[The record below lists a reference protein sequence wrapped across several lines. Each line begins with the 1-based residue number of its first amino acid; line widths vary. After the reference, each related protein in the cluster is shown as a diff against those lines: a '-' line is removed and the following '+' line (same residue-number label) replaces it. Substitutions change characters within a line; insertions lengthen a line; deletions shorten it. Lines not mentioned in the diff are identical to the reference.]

1 MLQRLILPSVLLA
14 LLVSGC
20 KKEEAD
26 PPTSPPPP
34 VPAVLSVSHM
44 VDHQPLTYD
53 TLLYTNEAGTLYSVT
68 RVEYYLS
75 ELVLLGTGSTANDT
89 LHGPWYV
96 NAAGVTDF
104 DLSGLRAGTYSGA
117 TMLLGLPPALNL
129 TGSLPNTLAN
139 INMAWPEPMG
149 GGYHFIKFE
158 GHFAS
163 DGAQAGYA
171 MHIGKDAFLPHCDLP
186 QGFTISGSG
195 GKLLL
200 TFNLNE
206 VFRTPNTYDLA
217 TGNYSMGN
225 MALMTQLKEN
235 CANAFTIA
243 YQP

>member
-1 MLQRLILPSVLLA
+1 MLQRLLLPSALLA
-14 LLVSGC
+14 LLVTGC

-26 PPTSPPPP
+26 PPTP
-34 VPAVLSVSHM
+34 VASAPAILSVSHV
-44 VDHQPLTYD
+44 VDDRSLTYD
-53 TLLYTNEAGTLYSVT
+53 TLLYTNEAGTLFSVT
-68 RVEYYLS
+68 RLEYYLS
-75 ELVLLGTGSTANDT
+75 ELVLIGTGSTANDT

-96 NAAGVTDF
+96 NAAEVSDF
-104 DLSGLRAGTYSGA
+104 NLSILRAGTYSGA
-117 TMLLGLPPALNL
+117 TMLLGLQPALNL
-129 TGSLPNTLAN
+129 TDSLPNTIAN

-158 GHFAS
+158 GHFVS
-163 DGAQAGYA
+163 GGAQVGYA
-171 MHIGKDAFLPHCDLP
+171 MHVGKNDFLPQCDLP
-186 QGFTISGSG
+186 QGFTITGSG

-206 VFRTPNTYDLA
+206 VFRTPHTYDLSA
-217 TGNYSMGN
+217 GNYSMGN

>member
-1 MLQRLILPSVLLA
+1 MLQRLILPSVLLT
-14 LLVSGC
+14 LLVTGC

-26 PPTSPPPP
+26 PPSTVAP
-34 VPAVLSVSHM
+34 VPAVLSVSHV
-44 VDHQPLTYD
+44 VDGLPLTYD
-53 TLLYTNEAGTLYSVT
+53 TLLYTNEAGALYSVT

-75 ELVLLGTGSTANDT
+75 ELVLIGSGSTANDT

-96 NAAGVTDF
+96 NAAGVSDF
-104 DLSGLRAGTYSGA
+104 NLSRLRAGTYSGA

-129 TGSLPNTLAN
+129 TNSLPNTLAN

-158 GHFAS
+158 GHFVS
-163 DGAQAGYA
+163 GGSQAGYA

-186 QGFTISGSG
+186 QGFNITGSG

-200 TFNLNE
+200 IFNLNE

-217 TGNYSMGN
+217 AGNYSMGN
-225 MALMTQLKEN
+225 MGLMTQLQEN